1 MALLDEYQVGPDGP
15 WSDEE
20 AAHLWRRAALGATP
34 AQRATAVGAGS
45 QVSLRAAVDQ
55 LLNIPANDPWLDA
68 PASGSEGTY
77 GFPIADLP
85 EDESDLGKVKR
96 ALGIEEMIAH
106 WLYRMRYS
114 TQPAQEQLTQ
124 FYHDHFVSEW
134 SKILPN
140 IPPEVIAGNDGAFPG
155 VQACTTGGL
164 AVDES
169 RADRI
174 ASDMMLAQNYL
185 FRRKGL
191 DNFRDLV
198 LDVTRDP
205 AMLIYLDNVA
215 NRRGRPQE
223 NYAREL
229 MELFTMGVGNYT
241 EEDVREIA
249 KCLTGE
255 TLPSFNCAADW
266 NFDWGFNP
274 DEHEE
279 GEKTVFGVTVPERF
293 DGGET
298 EQVVDLILAETS
310 RTPDVSGL
318 PAPYNTL
325 PASAVHMAWKLLR
338 WYVHH
343 DIPLDPPAPAVLE
356 LAHYLRGSDNAPY
369 PQRRYPYDIRAALR
383 KLFLS
388 KYFYDPAH
396 RMAMY
401 KTPADFVTMALRT
414 LDSADLFAYE
424 FGPGVQM
431 VLMGQILFQPPNV
444 SGWQHGPSW
453 ITSTALVQRY
463 NYGYYLTEVIM
474 QGPQADARIDNL
486 LAANGGPIPTLDS
499 HDALIDYYRERL
511 VQALFTLEE
520 RDLLRQLLEEM
531 PGQEPVQLFRNRVR
545 GLIHVMLSM
554 PIAQLK

>member
-1 MALLDEYQVGPDGP
+1 MALLDEYMVGSDGP
-15 WSDEE
+15 WSDAE
-20 AAHLWRRAALGATP
+20 AAHLWRRAAFGATP
-34 AQRATAVGAGS
+34 AQRAAAVGNGGQAD
-45 QVSLRAAVDQ
+45 LRAAVDQ
-55 LLNIPANDPWLDA
+55 LLNIPGEDPWLDA
-68 PASGSEGTY
+68 PASGTEGTY

-85 EDESDLGKVKR
+85 DDESDLGKVKR
-96 ALGIEEMIAH
+96 ALGLEELIAR

-114 TQPAQEQLTQ
+114 TQPAQEQLAQ

-134 SKILPN
+134 SKIRPN
-140 IPPEVIAGNDGAFPG
+140 IPPIIVAGNDGSFPG
-155 VQACTTGGL
+155 VQECVTGSLG
-164 AVDES
+164 VDET
-169 RADRI
+169 RADRV
-174 ASDMMLAQNYL
+174 ASDMMLAQNQL

-191 DNFRDLV
+191 DSFRELV
-198 LDVTRDP
+198 LAVTRDP

-255 TLPSFNCAADW
+255 TLPRFRCETDW
-266 NFDWGFNP
+266 DFGWGF
-274 DEHEE
+274 DADGHEE
-279 GEKTVFGVTVPERF
+279 GEKVVLGAVIAERF

-298 EQVVDLILAETS
+298 EAVVDRVLWAPSL
-310 RTPDVSGL
+310 TPDVSGL

-325 PASAVHMAWKLLR
+325 PATAVHLAWKLLR

-343 DIPLDPPAPAVLE
+343 EVSLDPPDPAVLE
-356 LAHYLRGSDNAPY
+356 LAHYLRGSDNGAY
-369 PQRRYPYDIRAALR
+369 PLRRYPYDMRAALR

-388 KYFYDPAH
+388 RYFHDPAW

-414 LDSADLFAYE
+414 LDSADLFSHE

-431 VLMGQILFQPPNV
+431 VIMGQILFQPPNV
-444 SGWQHGPSW
+444 SGWQHGRSW
-453 ITSTALVQRY
+453 ITASSLVQRY

-474 QGPQADARIDNL
+474 QGEQAEARIDGL
-486 LAANGGPIPTLDS
+486 LASNGGPIPTAES
-499 HDALIDYYRERL
+499 HDALIDYHRTRL
-511 VQALFTLEE
+511 VQAPFTVEE
-520 RDLLRQLLEEM
+520 RDLLRQLLADM
-531 PGQEPVQLFRNRVR
+531 PGDDPAQLFRNRVR